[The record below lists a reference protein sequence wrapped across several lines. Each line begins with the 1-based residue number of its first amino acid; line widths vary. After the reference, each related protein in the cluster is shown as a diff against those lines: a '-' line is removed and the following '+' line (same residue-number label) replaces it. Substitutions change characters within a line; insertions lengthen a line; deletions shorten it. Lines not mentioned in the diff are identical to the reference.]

1 VAVLSE
7 ADRSALH
14 AEFMRVAQNILALG
28 ITKAELRAALN
39 AADDWAD
46 ANAASFNIAIP
57 QPARNAMTAKQKTL
71 LLSYVILKRANLL

>member
-7 ADRSALH
+7 ADRAALH
-14 AEFMRVAQNILALG
+14 AEFMRAAQNILALG

-46 ANAASFNIAIP
+46 ANASAFNIAIP
-57 QPARNAMTAKQKTL
+57 QPARNAMTVKQKTL